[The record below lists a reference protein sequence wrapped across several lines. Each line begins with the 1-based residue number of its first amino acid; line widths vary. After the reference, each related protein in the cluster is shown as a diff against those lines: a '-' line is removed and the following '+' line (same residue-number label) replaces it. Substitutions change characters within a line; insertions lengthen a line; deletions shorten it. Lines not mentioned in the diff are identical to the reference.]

1 MISSLTVLFI
11 IFAAVIGSTAMGGV
25 LVYLLSRIRRI
36 ESGPPS
42 APPSRA
48 LAEDLA
54 RLESELEAMRDDV
67 SALSE
72 RLDFTERLL
81 MKGDDPPGEGSP

>member
-1 MISSLTVLFI
+1 
-11 IFAAVIGSTAMGGV
+11 MGGV

-36 ESGPPS
+36 ESGPSS
-42 APPSRA
+42 APPSQA
-48 LAEDLA
+48 LAEDVA

-81 MKGDDPPGEGSP
+81 MKGDDPAGEGGA